1 MKGCGDMSGFKATF
15 LAGIMAA
22 AAFLSTPAMAQG
34 TTHMARDHL
43 VIDLRFSI
51 EWLRCTVGQVWNG
64 TTCVGD
70 VVRLDHDQIAIA
82 ISQAEEQLGEGWRLP
97 TLDELEG
104 LLCKEC
110 EKLSYSEP
118 RPMIDGDIFPETVS
132 EPYWTGQQNRLSRQ
146 HYFSVNFFNGWT
158 YGRFLPTQPL
168 AVRLVRDR
176 K

>member
-1 MKGCGDMSGFKATF
+1 MSGFKATF

-118 RPMIDGDIFPETVS
+118 RPMIDGDIFPKTVS

>member
-1 MKGCGDMSGFKATF
+1 MSGFKATF
-15 LAGIMAA
+15 LAGMMAA

-64 TTCVGD
+64 TTGVGD

>member
-1 MKGCGDMSGFKATF
+1 
-15 LAGIMAA
+15 MAA

>member
-1 MKGCGDMSGFKATF
+1 MSGFKATF
-15 LAGIMAA
+15 LAGMMAA

>member
-1 MKGCGDMSGFKATF
+1 MSGFKATF
-15 LAGIMAA
+15 LAGMMAA

-118 RPMIDGDIFPETVS
+118 RPMIDGDIFPKTVS

>member
-1 MKGCGDMSGFKATF
+1 MSGFKATF

-43 VIDLRFSI
+43 GIDLRCSI

>member
-1 MKGCGDMSGFKATF
+1 MTGFRAIF
-15 LAGIMAA
+15 LAGLMTVTALLA
-22 AAFLSTPAMAQG
+22 TPALAQG

-43 VIDLRFSI
+43 VIDLRFGI

-70 VVRLDHDQIAIA
+70 VVRLDHEQIAIA
-82 ISQAEEQLGEGWRLP
+82 ISQAGEQLGEGWRLP

-104 LLCKEC
+104 LLCKHC
-110 EKLSYSEP
+110 EKLSYSRP
-118 RPMIDGDIFPETVS
+118 RAMIDSDIFPETVS
-132 EPYWTGQQNRLSRQ
+132 EPYWTGQQNGLSRR

>member
-1 MKGCGDMSGFKATF
+1 MSGFKATF